1 MSKKM
6 TIRMLKIDRILPN
19 PFQPRESFPKNEIQE
34 LAGTIERFGLLQ
46 PISVRKK
53 GTTYQ
58 IISGERRWRAA
69 QFAGLKQ
76 LPAIVKDIDDS
87 QLMVESLIENVHRKD
102 LEPLE
107 KARGLAE
114 VYRLAGIDPD
124 KALKKLT
131 IMDGV
136 VRGRREQELTK
147 DEERI
152 KDLADM
158 VGLSYNY
165 QYLLLKQ
172 LALTPEEQERASEL
186 KLDYGKTSAI
196 ATIDKPEIRKKV
208 IEIAPELKRAEV
220 KKVTKLVKRAP
231 KWVVRAVLEKEISP
245 VIAEE
250 IAKIDE
256 PEIIEDA
263 LDIARKGDYTKEEI
277 EARIQQLVTPTV
289 GLPKDPIEV
298 QIFNKAM
305 WNLGRIEKRDF
316 YTIGYEMKTR
326 KQFLELLKKAGVR
339 TVVDARG
346 VPKSMEREEFDKD
359 NLDRVL
365 KGKGIEYRHFPS
377 LGVPSDV
384 KKELAETGDFKKFF
398 RWYDNNVLKNGPL
411 DSKEFKSLEG
421 PIAIMCTKFDPTKC
435 YRHRIALALEKKG
448 LKGFDM

>member
-6 TIRMLKIDRILPN
+6 TIRMIKINKILPN

-34 LAGTIERFGLLQ
+34 LANTIEKFGLLQ

-69 QFAGLKQ
+69 QFAGLKEI
-76 LPAIVKDIDDS
+76 PAIVKDIDDS
-87 QLMVESLIENVHRKD
+87 RLMVESLIENVHRKD

-124 KALKKLT
+124 KALKKLMA
-131 IMDGV
+131 MDRIV
-136 VRGRREQELTK
+136 KERREEELTK

-152 KDLADM
+152 KELADM

-196 ATIDKPEIRKKV
+196 ATIDEPEIRKKV

-231 KWVVRAVLEKEISP
+231 RRIVKAVLEKEISP
-245 VIAEE
+245 VVAEE
-250 IAKIDE
+250 IAKIEE
-256 PEIIEDA
+256 PEIVEDA
-263 LDIARKGDYTKEEI
+263 LEIARKGVYSREEI
-277 EARIQQLVTPTV
+277 EARIQQLIAPRIE
-289 GLPKDPIEV
+289 LPKEPIEV
-298 QIFNKAM
+298 QIFNKTM

-316 YTIGYEMKTR
+316 YTTGYEMKTPQ
-326 KQFLELLKKAGVR
+326 QFLELLEKAGVR
-339 TVVDARG
+339 TVVDVRAEPRS
-346 VPKSMEREEFDKD
+346 VEKEEFDKEG
-359 NLDRVL
+359 LERLL
-365 KGKGIEYRHFPS
+365 KGKGIEYKHFPS
-377 LGVPSDV
+377 LGVPPDA
-384 KKELAETGDFKKFF
+384 KKRLEETGDFKKFF

-411 DSKEFKSLEG
+411 DSKEFETLEK
-421 PIAIMCTKFDPTKC
+421 PIAIMCMKFDPTKC

>member
-1 MSKKM
+1 MSRKI
-6 TIRMLKIDRILPN
+6 TVRMIKIDKIIPN

-34 LAGTIERFGLLQ
+34 LANTIEKFGLLQ

-69 QFAGLKQ
+69 QFAGLKEI
-76 LPAIVKDIDDS
+76 PAIVKDIDDS
-87 QLMVESLIENVHRKD
+87 RLMVESLIENVHRKD

-124 KALKKLT
+124 KALKKLIT
-131 IMDGV
+131 MDSI

-152 KDLADM
+152 KELADM

-172 LALTPEEQERASEL
+172 LALTPEEQERAAEL

-196 ATIDKPEIRKKV
+196 ATIDEPEIRRKV

-231 KWVVRAVLEKEISP
+231 KRIVRAVLEKEISP
-245 VIAEE
+245 VVAEE
-250 IAKIDE
+250 IAKIE
-256 PEIIEDA
+256 RPEVLEDA
-263 LDIARKGDYTKEEI
+263 LEIAKKGVYTKEEI
-277 EARIQQLVTPTV
+277 ETRIQQLITPRV
-289 GLPKDPIEV
+289 ELPKEPVEV
-298 QIFNKAM
+298 QIFNKTM

-316 YTIGYEMKTR
+316 YTIGYEMKTPQ
-326 KQFLELLKKAGVR
+326 QFLEL
-339 TVVDARG
+339 
-346 VPKSMEREEFDKD
+346 
-359 NLDRVL
+359 
-365 KGKGIEYRHFPS
+365 
-377 LGVPSDV
+377 
-384 KKELAETGDFKKFF
+384 
-398 RWYDNNVLKNGPL
+398 
-411 DSKEFKSLEG
+411 
-421 PIAIMCTKFDPTKC
+421 
-435 YRHRIALALEKKG
+435 
-448 LKGFDM
+448 